1 MRGIFNMKKIV
12 AFLLIVVLAST
23 ALVSCGKQMK
33 EFTAVTQFLYSTD
46 GGENWSQKIQEVT
59 VGETYWVKI
68 QGEVAR
74 SIGVLV
80 EKEVEVYITIP
91 STDIGEY
98 FLDDRSTS
106 IEQQTDAATGETRY
120 TFKTLAGTDPLPYY
134 AIFECTPT
142 KEGRIEITVS
152 YDDRVSD
159 LYTTIGAIK
168 YVSKES
174 DPGETE
180 E

>member
-1 MRGIFNMKKIV
+1 MRKCISL
-12 AFLLIVVLAST
+12 FLIMVFT
-23 ALVSCGKQMK
+23 FTMLVGCTKQLK
-33 EFTAVTQFLYSTD
+33 EFTAKTQFLYSTD
-46 GGENWSQKIQEVT
+46 GGQNWSEKIQEVY
-59 VGETYWVKI
+59 VGETYWVRI

-74 SIGVLV
+74 SIGIFV

-91 STDIGEY
+91 NTDVGEY
-98 FLDDRSTS
+98 FLDDRSTP
-106 IEQQTDAATGETRY
+106 IETQTDATTGETRY
-120 TFKTLAGTDPLPYY
+120 IFKTLAGTDPEPYS
-134 AIFECTPT
+134 AIFECVPT

-168 YVSKES
+168 YVKKDTSIEGS
-174 DPGETE
+174 E

>member
-1 MRGIFNMKKIV
+1 MKKII
-12 AFLLIVVLAST
+12 ALLLVVVFASLS
-23 ALVSCGKQMK
+23 LVGCGKQLK

-46 GGENWSQKIQEVT
+46 GGQNWSQKIQEVP

-74 SIGVLV
+74 SIGVFV

-91 STDIGEY
+91 NTDVGEY
-98 FLDDRSTS
+98 FLDDRSTP
-106 IEQQTDAATGETRY
+106 IETQTDATTGETRY
-120 TFKTLAGTDPLPYY
+120 TFKTLAGTDPEPYY
-134 AIFECTPT
+134 AIFECVPT

-152 YDDRVSD
+152 YDDRISD

-168 YVSKES
+168 YVKKDTSIEGS
-174 DPGETE
+174 E